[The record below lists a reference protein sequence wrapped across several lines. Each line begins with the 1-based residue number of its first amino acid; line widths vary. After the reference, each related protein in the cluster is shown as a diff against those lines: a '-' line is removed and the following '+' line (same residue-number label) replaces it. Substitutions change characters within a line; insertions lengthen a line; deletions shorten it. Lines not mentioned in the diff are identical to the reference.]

1 MTKRLRTTL
10 GVAFAGAIALTGCGA
25 GDYGVPGGAG
35 PGAPPATGKEAVAQ
49 CEQSIAS
56 APQLS
61 GKVKKELEDVCKDA
75 AGGDEQAV
83 RKATQQVCE
92 AIIEESV
99 PSGPAR
105 TQALAA
111 CKRGP

>member
-10 GVAFAGAIALTGCGA
+10 GVALTGAIALAGCGA

-35 PGAPPATGKEAVAQ
+35 PAAPPATGEEAVAQ
-49 CEQSIAS
+49 CEQSIQS

-61 GKVKKELEDVCKDA
+61 GKVKKELEDICKDA

-83 RKATQQVCE
+83 RKATKQVCE
-92 AIIEESV
+92 AIVEESV

-111 CKRGP
+111 CKTGP

>member
-1 MTKRLRTTL
+1 MTKRVRVTL
-10 GVAFAGAIALTGCGA
+10 LVALAGGIALNGCGS

-35 PGAPPATGKEAVAQ
+35 PAAPPATGKEAVAQ
-49 CEQSIAS
+49 CEQSIQS

-83 RKATQQVCE
+83 RKATKQVCE

-99 PSGPAR
+99 SSGPAR

-111 CKRGP
+111 CEHGP